1 MIGQIISHYRI
12 IEKLGGGCVAQGAIC
27 VLAEAADG
35 KIEFTSFD
43 PMKGRKSEFWKTDA
57 ESLDV
62 AWDLSPD

>member
-1 MIGQIISHYRI
+1 
-12 IEKLGGGCVAQGAIC
+12 